1 MNSNAE
7 ALHAP
12 QAVSGNRWPQWLAV
26 LGLIYVLICAV
37 SMIGSGF
44 KAATGGQAQELF
56 FFASNPYVGL
66 VIGIVATALI
76 QSSST
81 VTSLI
86 VGMVAGGLPVGIAIP
101 MIMGSNVGTTVT
113 NTLVSL
119 GHVRDKSEFRRAFS
133 AATVHD
139 FFNLIAVAIFL
150 PLEIMF
156 GLLERVSA
164 WLATLLVGADSYSM
178 SDMNFMKALTK
189 PFVNLVDG
197 ATGMLPGAMAGAA
210 MVVIGLVL
218 IFVAITYTGKLL
230 KVLMVGKA
238 KEVLHSAIGR
248 GPVAGIA
255 SGALVTTFVQSSS
268 TTTSLMVP
276 LAGSGTFSLRQIYP
290 FMLGANIGTTVTALL
305 AATAVGGAVASSA
318 LQIALVHLMFNVFA
332 VVVIFGLPFLRE
344 LPLKGAEW
352 LADIAAEKKIFAA
365 IWMLG
370 VFIVLPL
377 LLIAAIMVFWC
388 PRLLIPQWKEAS

>member
-56 FFASNPYVGL
+56 SFASNPYVGL

-119 GHVRDKSEFRRAFS
+119 GHVRDK
-133 AATVHD
+133 
-139 FFNLIAVAIFL
+139 
-150 PLEIMF
+150 
-156 GLLERVSA
+156 
-164 WLATLLVGADSYSM
+164 
-178 SDMNFMKALTK
+178 
-189 PFVNLVDG
+189 
-197 ATGMLPGAMAGAA
+197 
-210 MVVIGLVL
+210 
-218 IFVAITYTGKLL
+218 
-230 KVLMVGKA
+230 
-238 KEVLHSAIGR
+238 
-248 GPVAGIA
+248 
-255 SGALVTTFVQSSS
+255 
-268 TTTSLMVP
+268 
-276 LAGSGTFSLRQIYP
+276 
-290 FMLGANIGTTVTALL
+290 
-305 AATAVGGAVASSA
+305 
-318 LQIALVHLMFNVFA
+318 
-332 VVVIFGLPFLRE
+332 
-344 LPLKGAEW
+344 
-352 LADIAAEKKIFAA
+352 
-365 IWMLG
+365 
-370 VFIVLPL
+370 
-377 LLIAAIMVFWC
+377 
-388 PRLLIPQWKEAS
+388 

>member
-56 FFASNPYVGL
+56 SFASNPYVGL

-197 ATGMLPGAMAGAA
+197 ATGMLPGAMAGLA

-248 GPVAGIA
+248 GPVAGIV

-377 LLIAAIMVFWC
+377 LLIAASMVF
-388 PRLLIPQWKEAS
+388 

>member
-7 ALHAP
+7 ALQAP
-12 QAVSGNRWPQWLAV
+12 QAVSGSRWPQWLAV

-56 FFASNPYVGL
+56 SFASNPYVGL

-156 GLLERVSA
+156 GLLEKVSA

-178 SDMNFMKALTK
+178 SDMNFMKSLTK
-189 PFVNLVDG
+189 PFVNLVDSV
-197 ATGMLPGAMAGAA
+197 TGLLPGAMAGAA
-210 MVVIGLVL
+210 MVLAGLVP

-332 VVVIFGLPFLRE
+332 VVVIFGLPFLRD

-377 LLIAAIMVFWC
+377 LLIAASMVF
-388 PRLLIPQWKEAS
+388 

>member
-7 ALHAP
+7 ALPAP
-12 QAVSGNRWPQWLAV
+12 QAVSGSRWPQWLAV

-56 FFASNPYVGL
+56 SFASNPYVGL

-156 GLLERVSA
+156 GLLEKVSA

-178 SDMNFMKALTK
+178 SDMNFMKSLTK
-189 PFVNLVDG
+189 PFVNLVDSV
-197 ATGMLPGAMAGAA
+197 TGLLPGAMAGAA
-210 MVVIGLVL
+210 MVLAGLVL

-332 VVVIFGLPFLRE
+332 VVVIFGLPFLRD

-377 LLIAAIMVFWC
+377 LLIAASMVF
-388 PRLLIPQWKEAS
+388 

>member
-1 MNSNAE
+1 MAFSQRRSFHEQQRRSVTGTAGGQRQP
-7 ALHAP
+7 LAP
-12 QAVSGNRWPQWLAV
+12 VAGRTRSDLCADLRGQHDRFRFQGGNGW
-26 LGLIYVLICAV
+26 
-37 SMIGSGF
+37 
-44 KAATGGQAQELF
+44 QAQELF
-56 FFASNPYVGL
+56 SFASNPYVGL

-156 GLLERVSA
+156 GLLEKVSA

-178 SDMNFMKALTK
+178 SDMNFMKSLTK
-189 PFVNLVDG
+189 PFVNLVDSV
-197 ATGMLPGAMAGAA
+197 TGLLPGAMAGAA
-210 MVVIGLVL
+210 MVLAGLVL

-332 VVVIFGLPFLRE
+332 VVVIFGLPFLRD
-344 LPLKGAEW
+344 LPIKGAEW

-377 LLIAAIMVFWC
+377 LLIAASMVF
-388 PRLLIPQWKEAS
+388 

>member
-7 ALHAP
+7 ALQAP
-12 QAVSGNRWPQWLAV
+12 QAVSGSRWPQWLAV

-56 FFASNPYVGL
+56 SFASNPYVGL

-156 GLLERVSA
+156 GLLEKVSA

-178 SDMNFMKALTK
+178 SDMNFMKSLTK
-189 PFVNLVDG
+189 PFVNLVDSV
-197 ATGMLPGAMAGAA
+197 TGLLPGAMAGAA
-210 MVVIGLVL
+210 MVLAGLVL

-332 VVVIFGLPFLRE
+332 VVVIFGLPFLRD

-377 LLIAAIMVFWC
+377 LLIAASMVF
-388 PRLLIPQWKEAS
+388 

>member
-56 FFASNPYVGL
+56 SFASNPYIGL

-377 LLIAAIMVFWC
+377 LLIAASMVF
-388 PRLLIPQWKEAS
+388 

>member
-56 FFASNPYVGL
+56 SFASNPYVGL

-178 SDMNFMKALTK
+178 SDMNFMRALTK

-377 LLIAAIMVFWC
+377 LLIAASMVF
-388 PRLLIPQWKEAS
+388 

>member
-56 FFASNPYVGL
+56 SFASNPYVGL

-197 ATGMLPGAMAGAA
+197 ATGMLPGAMAGLA

-332 VVVIFGLPFLRE
+332 VVVIFGLPFLRD

-377 LLIAAIMVFWC
+377 LLIAASMVF
-388 PRLLIPQWKEAS
+388 

>member
-7 ALHAP
+7 ALQAP
-12 QAVSGNRWPQWLAV
+12 QAVSGSRWPQWLAV

-56 FFASNPYVGL
+56 SFASNPYVGL

-218 IFVAITYTGKLL
+218 TFVAITYTGKLL

-332 VVVIFGLPFLRE
+332 VVVIFGLPFLRD

-377 LLIAAIMVFWC
+377 LLIAASMVF
-388 PRLLIPQWKEAS
+388 

>member
-7 ALHAP
+7 ALQAP

-56 FFASNPYVGL
+56 SFASNPYVGL

-156 GLLERVSA
+156 GLLEKVSA

-178 SDMNFMKALTK
+178 SDMNFMKSLTK
-189 PFVNLVDG
+189 PFVNLVDSV
-197 ATGMLPGAMAGAA
+197 TGLLPGAMAGAA
-210 MVVIGLVL
+210 MVLAGLVL

-332 VVVIFGLPFLRE
+332 VVVIFGLPFLRD

-377 LLIAAIMVFWC
+377 LLIAASMVF
-388 PRLLIPQWKEAS
+388 

>member
-7 ALHAP
+7 ALQAP
-12 QAVSGNRWPQWLAV
+12 QAVSGSRWPQWLAV

-56 FFASNPYVGL
+56 SFASNPYVGL

-156 GLLERVSA
+156 GLLEKVSA

-178 SDMNFMKALTK
+178 SDMNFVKSLTK
-189 PFVNLVDG
+189 PFVNLVDSV
-197 ATGMLPGAMAGAA
+197 TGLLPGAMAGAA
-210 MVVIGLVL
+210 MVLAGLVL

-332 VVVIFGLPFLRE
+332 VVVIFGLPFLRD
-344 LPLKGAEW
+344 LPIKGAEW

-377 LLIAAIMVFWC
+377 LLIAASMVF
-388 PRLLIPQWKEAS
+388 

>member
-7 ALHAP
+7 ALQAP
-12 QAVSGNRWPQWLAV
+12 QAVSGSRWPQWLAV

-56 FFASNPYVGL
+56 SFASNPYVGL

-139 FFNLIAVAIFL
+139 FFNLIAVAIFFQ
-150 PLEIMF
+150 LEIMF
-156 GLLERVSA
+156 GLLEKVSA

-178 SDMNFMKALTK
+178 SDMNFMKSLTK
-189 PFVNLVDG
+189 PFVNLVDSV
-197 ATGMLPGAMAGAA
+197 TGLLPGAMAGAA
-210 MVVIGLVL
+210 MVLAGLVL

-332 VVVIFGLPFLRE
+332 VVVIFGLPFLRD

-377 LLIAAIMVFWC
+377 LLIAASMVF
-388 PRLLIPQWKEAS
+388 

>member
-56 FFASNPYVGL
+56 SFASNPYVGL

-210 MVVIGLVL
+210 MVVIGLGL

-377 LLIAAIMVFWC
+377 LLIAASMVF
-388 PRLLIPQWKEAS
+388 

>member
-56 FFASNPYVGL
+56 SFASNPYVGL

-156 GLLERVSA
+156 GLLEKVSA

-210 MVVIGLVL
+210 MVVVGLVL

-377 LLIAAIMVFWC
+377 LLIAASMVF
-388 PRLLIPQWKEAS
+388 

>member
-56 FFASNPYVGL
+56 SFASNPYVGL

-197 ATGMLPGAMAGAA
+197 ATGMLPGAMAGLA

-248 GPVAGIA
+248 GPVAGIV

-332 VVVIFGLPFLRE
+332 VVVIFGLPFLRD

-377 LLIAAIMVFWC
+377 LLIAASMVF
-388 PRLLIPQWKEAS
+388 

>member
-56 FFASNPYVGL
+56 SFASNPYVGL

-344 LPLKGAEW
+344 LPLQGAEW
-352 LADIAAEKKIFAA
+352 LAEIAAEKKIFAA

-377 LLIAAIMVFWC
+377 LLIAASMVF
-388 PRLLIPQWKEAS
+388 

>member
-56 FFASNPYVGL
+56 SFASNPYIGL

-119 GHVRDKSEFRRAFS
+119 GHVRDKTEFRRAFS

-156 GLLERVSA
+156 GLLEKVSA
-164 WLATLLVGADSYSM
+164 WLAALLVGADSYSM
-178 SDMNFMKALTK
+178 SAMNFMKALTK

-230 KVLMVGKA
+230 KGLMGGKA

-344 LPLKGAEW
+344 LPLQGAEW

-370 VFIVLPL
+370 VFVVLPL
-377 LLIAAIMVFWC
+377 LLIAASMVF
-388 PRLLIPQWKEAS
+388 

>member
-56 FFASNPYVGL
+56 SFASNPYVGL

-332 VVVIFGLPFLRE
+332 VVVIFGLPFLRD
-344 LPLKGAEW
+344 LPIKGAEW

-377 LLIAAIMVFWC
+377 LLIAASMVF
-388 PRLLIPQWKEAS
+388 

>member
-7 ALHAP
+7 ALQAP
-12 QAVSGNRWPQWLAV
+12 QAVSGSRWPQWLAV

-56 FFASNPYVGL
+56 SFASNPYVGL

-156 GLLERVSA
+156 GLLEKVSA

-178 SDMNFMKALTK
+178 SDMNFMKSLTK
-189 PFVNLVDG
+189 PFVNLVDSV
-197 ATGMLPGAMAGAA
+197 TGLLPGAMAGAA
-210 MVVIGLVL
+210 MVLAGLVL

-318 LQIALVHLMFNVFA
+318 LQIALGHLMFNVFA
-332 VVVIFGLPFLRE
+332 VGVIFGLPFLRD

-377 LLIAAIMVFWC
+377 LLIAASMVF
-388 PRLLIPQWKEAS
+388 